1 MVEIEWEEILV
12 PILVLIYSERLVSI
26 SWIKVSAG

>member
-1 MVEIEWEEILV
+1 MVEIEWEEILI

-26 SWIKVSAG
+26 SWIKVPAG